1 LKHNQTTEETQ
12 ERATL
17 YALGALSQHEAR
29 AFEVHL
35 REGCPVCQ
43 TEISRYESVTADLG
57 LAAPAAAPP
66 PYLRELLT
74 ARLENE
80 AGLPAPTPAGAAG
93 TPLSTPKPA
102 PSSVTL
108 YLPWAVAAC
117 FAALFAFSY
126 RAIRHSGQD
135 TARQQERLV
144 SLQNEG
150 EELKT
155 SLTQERVRMQQLDQV
170 RSVLT
175 SPGSRVI
182 LLVGQGPAASSAS
195 GAVLWDTHRN
205 RWLVT
210 ASLPP
215 PPAGKVYQL
224 WFVTAAQAKMPAALI
239 RTDGTGQSFTVVDVP
254 NDVTKQPTA
263 AAITLEPEGGSEQPT
278 MPIYALGRAG

>member
-74 ARLENE
+74 ARLERE
-80 AGLPAPTPAGAAG
+80 AGPPAPAPADDAG

-102 PSSVTL
+102 PSSVGL
-108 YLPWAVAAC
+108 YLPWAVAVC

-126 RAIRHSGQD
+126 RAVRQNSQD
-135 TARQQERLV
+135 VARQQERLV
-144 SLQNEG
+144 SLQDEA
-150 EELKT
+150 EQLKA
-155 SLTQERVRMQQLDQV
+155 SLAQEKMRMQQLDQI
-170 RSVLT
+170 RSVLS

-182 LLVGQGPAASSAS
+182 LLVGQDPAPSAS
-195 GAVLWDTHRN
+195 GAVLWDTQRN

-224 WFVTAAQAKMPAALI
+224 WFVTAAQAKKSAALI
-239 RTDGTGQSFTVVDVP
+239 RTDGTGQSFTSVDVP
-254 NDVTKQPTA
+254 SDVTRQLAT

-278 MPIYALGRAG
+278 MPIYLLGRAG

>member
-1 LKHNQTTEETQ
+1 
-12 ERATL
+12 L

-43 TEISRYESVTADLG
+43 AEISQYESVTGELG
-57 LAAPAAAPP
+57 LAAPAVPP
-66 PYLRELLT
+66 PAYLRELLV
-74 ARLENE
+74 ARLERE
-80 AGLPAPTPAGAAG
+80 AAPPATAPAVASG
-93 TPLSTPKPA
+93 TPLPTPVRA
-102 PSSVTL
+102 PSSVRL

-126 RAIRHSGQD
+126 RSIRQIGQEI
-135 TARQQERLV
+135 ARQQERLV
-144 SLQNEG
+144 ALQSEG
-150 EELKT
+150 EQLKT
-155 SLTQERVRMQQLDQV
+155 TLTQERMRVQQLDQV

-175 SPGSRVI
+175 SPGSRVV
-182 LLVGQGPAASSAS
+182 LLAGQGSAPSAS

-215 PPAGKVYQL
+215 PPVGKAYQL
-224 WFVTAAQAKMPAALI
+224 WFITTAQAKISAGVI
-239 RTDGTGQSFTVVDVP
+239 RTDVTGQSFTIIDVP
-254 NDVTKQPTA
+254 SDVSKQVAA

-278 MPIYALGRAG
+278 MPIYVLGRADDCSEFRL

>member
-29 AFEVHL
+29 SFEVHL

-43 TEISRYESVTADLG
+43 TELSRYESVTGELG
-57 LAAPAAAPP
+57 LATPAAEPP
-66 PYLRELLT
+66 AYLRELLT

-80 AGLPAPTPAGAAG
+80 AGLPAPAPAGAAG
-93 TPLSTPKPA
+93 MPLSTPKPA

-150 EELKT
+150 EQLKA
-155 SLTQERVRMQQLDQV
+155 SLTQDRMLIQQLEQI
-170 RSVLT
+170 RSALT

-182 LLVGQGPAASSAS
+182 LLSGLPAAPSAS
-195 GAVLWDTHRN
+195 GAVLWDTQRS

-210 ASLPP
+210 ASLPLA
-215 PPAGKVYQL
+215 PAGKVYQL
-224 WFVTAAQAKMPAALI
+224 WFVTAAQAKTSAGVI
-239 RTDGTGQSFTVVDVP
+239 RTDLTGRSFTVVEVP
-254 NDVTKQPTA
+254 SDISRQLA
-263 AAITLEPEGGSEQPT
+263 GAAITLEPEGGSEQPT
-278 MPIYALGRAG
+278 MPIYALGRVG